1 MKLLFLFL
9 LAASMVMAQAPSC
22 EIAPGWKQEGPARTF
37 VPDTLFEYMNGNA
50 EGYLIYQFVRLNGI
64 TCKSGE
70 NEVVVDV
77 FEMASPE
84 SVYGIFAANRD
95 ARQPIEKIGM
105 IGQIVPQRAV
115 FAKGKYYVEL
125 AASSAADQTVLLRS
139 MAVEME
145 KRIEGSTE
153 LPPILSWFPAE
164 GLVADSVRL
173 VPQSLLGF
181 RMLRRGFLAQYD
193 SGKAF
198 IIPEDSPEQAAAVVA
213 KFRERV
219 GNTQPAEIGDGGFK
233 ADDKYLGG
241 LCVFS
246 QGRYVA
252 GFANLP
258 AGKDPAAAAATIA
271 ARLPKP

>member
-1 MKLLFLFL
+1 MKLLLLSL
-9 LAASMVMAQAPSC
+9 LAASMATAQAPSC

-37 VPDTLFEYMNGNA
+37 VPGTLFEYMNGNA

-77 FEMASPE
+77 FEMATPE
-84 SVYGIFAANRD
+84 SAYGIFAANRD

-105 IGQIVPQRAV
+105 IGQVVPQRAV
-115 FAKGKYYVEL
+115 FAKEKYYVEL
-125 AASSAADQTVLLRS
+125 AASSASDQSALLRS
-139 MAVEME
+139 MAAEME
-145 KRIEGSTE
+145 KRIEGGTE
-153 LPPILSWFPAE
+153 LPPVLSWFPAE
-164 GLVADSVRL
+164 GLVADSIRL

-181 RMLRRGFLAQYD
+181 RILRRGFLAQYD

-198 IIPEDSPEQAAAVVA
+198 IIAEDSPEQAAAVVA
-213 KFRERV
+213 KFRERI
-219 GNTQPAEIGDGGFK
+219 GNTQPAGIGDGGFK

-246 QGRYVA
+246 QDRYVA
-252 GFANLP
+252 GFANMP
-258 AGKDPAAAAATIA
+258 AGKDPARAAAAIA